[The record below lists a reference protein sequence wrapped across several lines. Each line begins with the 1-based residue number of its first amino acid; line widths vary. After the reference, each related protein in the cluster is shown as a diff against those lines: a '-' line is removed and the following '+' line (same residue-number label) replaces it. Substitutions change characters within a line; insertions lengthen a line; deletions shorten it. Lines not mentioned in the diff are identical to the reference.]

1 MSKKPLISVIIPVY
15 NVGESLSACL
25 DSVLRQSIDNYEIIC
40 VDDGSSDFSGDV
52 LDKYARNNPK
62 LKIIH
67 QKNGGVSS
75 ARNKALAEALGKY
88 IYFMDSDD
96 LAHPQ
101 ILEIL
106 SYNMDKYQVPLV
118 CCNYH
123 KISENINPE
132 MSVIED
138 FDGQLIANPFD
149 EFLNKEGILSYNL
162 WTKMYEREF
171 VGSQLFDVSL
181 NYGEDLYFNLEYINK
196 INQAVYVDKK
206 LYFYVQRD
214 SSCTNSSFTK
224 KKADSFVN
232 LVENIYLKFYENCK
246 FEKIRKNIS
255 NLSMKFLIKKLEDIK
270 EASLLYSRIFL
281 LYKLGAFT
289 KQGFSFKKSL
299 ILRKILNYQVK
310 TRTLCHLHIYY
321 LDQLDYFSKKLKKI
335 DFDEK
340 NLYITTDE
348 IQKSEKIRKYFPQAK
363 IFITEN
369 VGYDVYP
376 FLYVMKNVDLSVFD
390 NVIHLHT
397 KNTQR
402 CLKWRN
408 NLVEALVG
416 NKSIY
421 ENNRRI
427 MESENC
433 GLLGSVRCLVKIQ
446 DTAPESTVYLDE
458 IMKEQ
463 GIIVDKNNRYSFYGT
478 MFMMKT
484 EVLKQMLA
492 LPYERDDFVEKK
504 YETATLAHVY
514 ERLFGIFTLFS
525 GKDIVGVE
533 SRMFKNSKLIKGAE
547 K

>member
-1 MSKKPLISVIIPVY
+1 MSEKPLISVIIPVY

-40 VDDGSSDFSGDV
+40 VDDGSTDSSGDI
-52 LDKYARNNPK
+52 LDKYARTNPK

-75 ARNKALAEALGKY
+75 ARNTALAEALGKY

-106 SYNMDKYQVPLV
+106 SYNMNKYQVPFV

-123 KISENINPE
+123 KISENSNPE
-132 MSVIED
+132 MSAVGD

-196 INQAVYVDKK
+196 INRAVYVDKK
-206 LYFYVQRD
+206 LYFYIQRD

-232 LVENIYLKFYENCK
+232 LVENIYLKFSESSK
-246 FEKIRKNIS
+246 FKKIRKNIS
-255 NLSMKFLIKKLEDIK
+255 NLSMKFLIKKLKDIK

-299 ILRKILNYQVK
+299 ILRKILKYQVK

-321 LDQLDYFSKKLKKI
+321 LEQLDYFSKKLKKI

-348 IQKSEKIRKYFPQAK
+348 IKKSEKIRKYFPQAK

-376 FLYVMKNVDLSVFD
+376 FLYVMKNVDLSAFD

-421 ENNRRI
+421 EDNRRI

-433 GLLGSVRCLVKIQ
+433 GLLGSARCLVKIQ

-458 IMKEQ
+458 ILNKQ
-463 GIIVDKNNRYSFYGT
+463 RIIVDNNNRYSFYGT

-484 EVLKQMLA
+484 EVLKSLLE
-492 LPYERDDFVEKK
+492 LPYERDDFVQKK